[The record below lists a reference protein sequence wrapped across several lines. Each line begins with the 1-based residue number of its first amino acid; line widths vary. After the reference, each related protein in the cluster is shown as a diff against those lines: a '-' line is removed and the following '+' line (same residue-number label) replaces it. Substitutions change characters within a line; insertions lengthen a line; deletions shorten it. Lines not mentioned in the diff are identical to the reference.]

1 MLAAAGDGSE
11 GATADTRR
19 IEAHRVRAIE
29 GRGVFRGILE
39 TKGACQGGPGRGPMI
54 SFHETVESLERVNDL
69 LKSAAEVRSAVSH
82 TLELLADFT
91 AMLEYSHTKEFKDTG
106 EALDY
111 VDKVLVPRV
120 SRIRDA
126 LASQTEPH
134 LGRLELAHESASR
147 LVLRLQML
155 SDGGGAGLVP

>member
-1 MLAAAGDGSE
+1 
-11 GATADTRR
+11 
-19 IEAHRVRAIE
+19 
-29 GRGVFRGILE
+29 
-39 TKGACQGGPGRGPMI
+39 MI

-126 LASQTEPH
+126 LARRQSPISAGWAGARVGQPH
-134 LGRLELAHESASR
+134 SFASSDA
-147 LVLRLQML
+147 LRREAPASM
-155 SDGGGAGLVP
+155 P